1 MINSIILDGKI
12 KEKNVTDILNGFVCC
27 SVVLEHQYKE
37 KNSTFKVE
45 LSTDTKNKKIFEDI
59 KENHFMRVVGKL
71 IESNKNIVI
80 SAEHFDV
87 KGDKEL

>member
-45 LSTDTKNKKIFEDI
+45 LSTDT
-59 KENHFMRVVGKL
+59 
-71 IESNKNIVI
+71 NIVI